1 MNSPLLRLC
10 YGAAIV
16 AMATYAYMT
25 LQGPRGLR
33 ALLDTRTGITNMEKS
48 NTKLARENEQ
58 ERDYIRRLETD
69 RTVQEKVIE
78 EQMQLVHPEDH
89 VFITGPPPAK

>member
-1 MNSPLLRLC
+1 
-10 YGAAIV
+10 
-16 AMATYAYMT
+16 MASYAYIT

-33 ALLDTRTGITNMEKS
+33 ALLDTRTAITTMEKS

-69 RTVQEKVIE
+69 RAVQEKVIE